1 MFGVYGVAFRT
12 PGTAPQETRVAPRP
26 SDDASEAKTTPDA
39 NSGTTSGGKQSD
51 AKPGGKAKGSGARKL
66 LIVES
71 PAKARTIGKF
81 LGRDFF
87 VKASMGHVRDIPTR
101 GRGQNAFGIDFEN
114 DYQPTYAPIKGRE
127 KTIKELSDA
136 VEKADAVYLA
146 PDPDREGE
154 AIAWHIKEAL
164 HLPEKSTHRVTFNAI
179 TKRAVRESI
188 ENPRGIDMNLVN
200 AQQGRR
206 VLDRIVGFS
215 LSPFLWKKV
224 TKGLS
229 AGRVQSVAVRMVVER
244 EREIRAFKPEE
255 FWRITAL
262 LSPETNEEARFE
274 AGLVEWEGEKFA
286 LGATAAGSEASATAI
301 VTALEGAD
309 WTVRE
314 ITEREQRSSAPPPF
328 ITSTLQQAAS
338 TQLRF
343 NTSRTMRV
351 AQQLY
356 EGVEIEGAAVGLI
369 TYMRTDS
376 FNIAPEALNDARR
389 HIQQHYAPE
398 YLPEKANVF
407 RSRKGAQEAHEAI
420 RPTSVTYTPERVKAF
435 LSPEQQ
441 KLYELIWRRFVA
453 SQMSPAVYR
462 TTTAK
467 IEAGAGLFEAKGRRV
482 VFEGYTALAPDF
494 RRKRSKDEA
503 KEKETDENGNGNG
516 KDGDQELPKLAGDER
531 LRCHDLT
538 PSQHFTQPPPRYSEA
553 SLVRALEKE
562 GIGRPSTYAPIIQT
576 IQERG
581 YVRQEKRRFHATQ
594 LGMAV
599 TDILVQHFPQILD
612 VSFTAG
618 MEEKLDRVEEGE
630 EDWVRLIDRFY
641 KPFQERLDTAKE
653 EAQPLKGQPAPG
665 GETCPEC
672 GGEMVIRY
680 SKSGAFLGC
689 AGYPDCK
696 GTIPLPGEGEGD
708 ADEDETPL
716 PPCPACGAPLT
727 KKRSRFGAFLGCSK
741 YPDCKQTVP
750 LDRSGKPANV
760 PTIPEGERSCPT
772 CGGGMQ
778 ITSGRAGAWIH
789 CPDPACAVVRTLR
802 EDGST
807 EAVDLPSGVT
817 CEKCQSPM
825 IVRVSRRGPFL
836 ACSAFPKCRNTHPI
850 GGKAEG
856 KKTTR
861 KKRGKKKT
869 AKKATTKKKTA
880 SKKTAS
886 KKTAKKTAKKTTA
899 RKKAGGATDEAGSA
913 GDDE

>member
-12 PGTAPQETRVAPRP
+12 PGTAPQEIRVAQAP
-26 SDDASEAKTTPDA
+26 SDDTPDAAASEAETTPE
-39 NSGTTSGGKQSD
+39 SGPRTTSDGGKSG
-51 AKPGGKAKGSGARKL
+51 ASGGRKSRGKGGAKGSGARKL

-81 LGRDFF
+81 LGSDFF

-101 GRGQNAFGIDFEN
+101 GRGKNAFGIDFEN
-114 DYQPTYAPIKGRE
+114 GYQPTYAPIKGRE
-127 KTIKELSDA
+127 KTIKELGEA
-136 VEKADAVYLA
+136 VGKADAVYLA

-164 HLPEKSTHRVTFNAI
+164 HLPEATTHRVTFNAI
-179 TKRAVRESI
+179 TKRAVQESI

-244 EREIRAFKPEE
+244 EREIRAFNPEE

-262 LSPETNEEARFE
+262 LSPDSDGEARFE
-274 AGLVEWEGEKFA
+274 AGLVEWTGERFG
-286 LGATAAGSEASATAI
+286 LGAEAAKTEASAAA
-301 VTALEGAD
+301 VVDALEGAD
-309 WTVRE
+309 WTVRD

-389 HIQQHYAPE
+389 YIGQHFAPE
-398 YLPEKANVF
+398 YLPEKANVV

-420 RPTSVTYTPERVKAF
+420 RPTGVIYTPERVKAF

-453 SQMSPAVYR
+453 SQMTPAVYR

-467 IEAGAGLFEAKGRRV
+467 ISAGEGLFEAKGRRV
-482 VFEGYTALAPDF
+482 VFDGYTALAPDF
-494 RRKRSKDEA
+494 RRKKAKDDGDA
-503 KEKETDENGNGNG
+503 EKDSGENGTG
-516 KDGDQELPKLAGDER
+516 KSGDQDLPKLSEAEA
-531 LRCHDLT
+531 LRCHELT
-538 PSQHFTQPPPRYSEA
+538 PTQHFTQPPPRYSEA

-599 TDILVQHFPQILD
+599 TDILVEHFPQILD
-612 VSFTAG
+612 LNFTAG

-653 EAQPLKGQPAPG
+653 EAEPLKGQPAPG

-689 AGYPDCK
+689 SKYPDCK

-708 ADEDETPL
+708 GEEDDVPL
-716 PPCPACGAPLT
+716 PPCPACGAAMT
-727 KKRSRFGAFLGCSK
+727 KKRSRFGVFLGCSK
-741 YPDCKQTVP
+741 YPDCKQTIP
-750 LDRSGKPANV
+750 LDRSGKPANI
-760 PTIPEGERSCPT
+760 PTIPEGERTCPV

-778 ITSGRAGAWIH
+778 VTSGRAGAWIH
-789 CPDPACAVVRTLR
+789 CPDPACAVVRVLK
-802 EDGST
+802 EDGTT
-807 EAVDLPSGVT
+807 EPVEVPTGVT

-836 ACSAFPKCRNTHPI
+836 ACSAFPKCRNTLPI
-850 GGKAEG
+850 GGRDEA
-856 KKTTR
+856 KTTT

-869 AKKATTKKKTA
+869 SKKKTTA
-880 SKKTAS
+880 KKTAS
-886 KKTAKKTAKKTTA
+886 KKTAKKKTSKTT
-899 RKKAGGATDEAGSA
+899 KKQSSASDES
-913 GDDE
+913 